1 MWRRWPVG
9 PRESKG
15 YTSALRDDSG
25 VPSRVGGRWTTCG
38 GCSVP
43 WERKNGWQLAEQAG
57 DATPYGVQHLLST
70 YVWDADLV
78 RDDLRDYVV
87 EHLGDVHG
95 VLVVDETGFLKKGNK
110 SVGVQRQYSGT
121 AGRIENCQIGVFLT
135 YASAEGRTLLDRELY
150 LPRVWVDDLERR
162 REAGVPEK
170 VAFRT
175 KPQLAR
181 RMLER
186 ALESGVPFGWVT
198 GDEVYGN
205 DRRLRLWLER
215 GDVPHVLAV
224 RSNEKL
230 WAETDRGWRQV
241 RADRLAPGVEEPGW
255 VRRSAGDGAK
265 GPRVYDWARVEIR
278 PLKEP
283 GKGYWLLVRRSI
295 AKPGE
300 LAYYVCF
307 GPESTTLEELVRV
320 AGTRWTIEEC
330 FEEAKGEVGLDQYE
344 VPEMGWLVPAHHP
357 GDAGPRLPGG
367 GQATGVGTRRSGR
380 KGGLS
385 QLGRKADTP
394 DGARGPAVALP
405 ADMETSTYGRISAV
419 VVPVETAAPG
429 NGPALPLPTPPETP
443 HHISATVV
451 LGRICA
457 VYAQEA
463 AFKGRTNVSER
474 EFQEKVVHDLRMS
487 SPTSEV
493 QEHSQQAGGI
503 TDIRFRGVIVEL
515 KVEDEN
521 GERSYLAQKYS
532 AQVTQYAG
540 VEARQVSI
548 LLILDLTEKANP
560 PGDIKNDIFL
570 SDVPTHGASAVPQ
583 EFPSKVFLFVVN
595 GNTRNPSSY
604 SR

>member
-1 MWRRWPVG
+1 MIEDVAEVARWAKGIEGVHECIAGRFRRPEPRRRALDYLRGPLSPV
-9 PRESKG
+9 
-15 YTSALRDDSG
+15 
-25 VPSRVGGRWTTCG
+25 
-38 GCSVP
+38 
-43 WERKNGWQLAEQAG
+43 ERKNGWQLAEQAG

-70 YVWDADLV
+70 CVWDADLV

-135 YASAEGRTLLDRELY
+135 YASAQGRTLLDRELY
-150 LPRVWVDDLERR
+150 LPRVWADDLERR

-170 VAFRT
+170 AAFRT

-205 DRRLRLWLER
+205 DRNLRLWLER
-215 GDVPHVLAV
+215 RDVPHVLAV
-224 RSNEKL
+224 RSNEKP

-255 VRRSAGDGAK
+255 VRCSAGDGAK

-307 GPESTTLEELVRV
+307 GPVDTTLEELVRV
-320 AGTRWTIEEC
+320 AGTRWTLVGPSKNALRRPRERWVWTSMKSGNGMAGTGTSPWRC
-330 FEEAKGEVGLDQYE
+330 WPTPAWRWSGARRWNQEVRE
-344 VPEMGWLVPAHHP
+344 K
-357 GDAGPRLPGG
+357 R
-367 GQATGVGTRRSGR
+367 
-380 KGGLS
+380 GLS

-405 ADMETSTYGRISAV
+405 ADMETSTYGRISAA

-451 LGRICA
+451 LRL
-457 VYAQEA
+457 
-463 AFKGRTNVSER
+463 GRTVLTS
-474 EFQEKVVHDLRMS
+474 MS
-487 SPTSEV
+487 PECT
-493 QEHSQQAGGI
+493 
-503 TDIRFRGVIVEL
+503 RR
-515 KVEDEN
+515 
-521 GERSYLAQKYS
+521 R
-532 AQVTQYAG
+532 
-540 VEARQVSI
+540 AR
-548 LLILDLTEKANP
+548 L
-560 PGDIKNDIFL
+560 
-570 SDVPTHGASAVPQ
+570 GASAAASSLGQDIIPGTTIDVRSRYRMVASSKGDHPLLLTSATSPKRTSRQ
-583 EFPSKVFLFVVN
+583 PSGIRVLLDIIALLLPFLFIGVELVN
-595 GNTRNPSSY
+595 RQAATLPFRCQPLLEGPLAFAGGPAAQQHFHADVLVQVGPVDTLTCAD
-604 SR
+604 